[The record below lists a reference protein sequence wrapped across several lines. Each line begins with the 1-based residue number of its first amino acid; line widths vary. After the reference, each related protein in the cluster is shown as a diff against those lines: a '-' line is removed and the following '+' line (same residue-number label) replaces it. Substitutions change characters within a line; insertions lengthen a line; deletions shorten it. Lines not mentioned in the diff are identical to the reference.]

1 MPSLISQ
8 MRNGQVP
15 QQQPTQKA
23 LDASIAQVRGMMS
36 SLRMAQNP
44 QQELINMVRSN
55 PQMAQIARM
64 ANNTP
69 NGLEGLARQMAQ
81 ANGIDINQLLQQLGG
96 M

>member
-1 MPSLISQ
+1 
-8 MRNGQVP
+8 
-15 QQQPTQKA
+15 
-23 LDASIAQVRGMMS
+23 
-36 SLRMAQNP
+36 
-44 QQELINMVRSN
+44 MVRSN

-69 NGLEGLARQMAQ
+69 NGLEGVARQMAQ